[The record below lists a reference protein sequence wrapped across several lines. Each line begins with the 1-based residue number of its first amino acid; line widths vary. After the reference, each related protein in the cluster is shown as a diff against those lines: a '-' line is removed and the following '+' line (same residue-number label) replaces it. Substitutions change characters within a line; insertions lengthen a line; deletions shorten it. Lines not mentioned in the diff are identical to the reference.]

1 MALVILLVAL
11 SAFSPWA
18 AHSALAQGGALDS
31 TITLQMPFIAGETWI
46 VGGPGYFYGE
56 VTHTNANNDY
66 YATDWNLPGP
76 ANADLGKP
84 VLPVANGFVSVVDT
98 VCAGNYGC
106 YVQIDHADGYR
117 TVYAHLS
124 QMLVATGSSVYTW
137 TLIGKVGKTGNA
149 SGPHLHLRFQRNN
162 GGYYSK
168 CWNNG
173 QTCPNGEA
181 PQQPQGHRPSPMM
194 TTSGFTTLV
203 DGQPYTSVNGR
214 VHLPDLRNNNG
225 WYTGFY
231 VRNDGTEFRNV
242 NIYYFNPDG
251 TPTPQGSDVCG
262 LDPNQ
267 WCWIPVNESNRIPT
281 SGSVYIDS
289 GEAVSVVVIRQRS
302 NGYVTAAYTGMINAP
317 IANIPVLYTPMI
329 HRNNSGW
336 YSDVIVT
343 NASTIS
349 TDAAVSFQRQ
359 NQSGDVCTELLSDI
373 PAYGTVTLSTSG
385 LTCLTTPFNGSA
397 RVTGSQ
403 PIIAIATQWKD
414 YTGDGIGD
422 ALADYE
428 GMPASNTT
436 NHFAFLMRGNGGWD
450 SGLSLQNPG
459 SANTVTI
466 NYYNT
471 SGGGCGQT
479 NTTILQNSV
488 TGYYPLPV
496 TCSLPYYGSGKA
508 AGSQALASIVNHI
521 YPLDRDVTSNGALG
535 GNTKTVVIPLAF
547 KNLSMFLGH
556 SGLWNTGL
564 VIRNTGSGT
573 ATATIDFYDSGGA
586 EIYTTS
592 RTISVSGASILSP
605 LPGVLDGFI
614 GSVRVSAN
622 QNIAVSA
629 THNVS
634 GTSGDDS
641 AMAYIGI
648 NR

>member
-1 MALVILLVAL
+1 MCRI
-11 SAFSPWA
+11 SR
-18 AHSALAQGGALDS
+18 
-31 TITLQMPFIAGETWI
+31 TGETWM
-46 VGGPGYFYGE
+46 VGGTTPGSGSFYGE
-56 VTHTNANNDY
+56 GEHTNANNDY
-66 YATDWNLPGP
+66 YATDWNR
-76 ANADLGKP
+76 LGDAGAA
-84 VLPVANGFVSVVDT
+84 VLPVVDGNVSAIQDKPCPGT
-98 VCAGNYGC
+98 SYGC
-106 YVQIDHADGYR
+106 YVQINHADGYR
-117 TVYAHLS
+117 TLYGHLDDV
-124 QMLVATGSSVYTW
+124 LIANGASVRTS
-137 TLIGKVGKTGNA
+137 TLIGRVGNTGN
-149 SGPHLHLRFQRNN
+149 STGSHLHLTFRRNN

-203 DGQPYTSVNGR
+203 DGQSYTSVNGR
-214 VHLPDLRNNNG
+214 VHLPDLRNTNG
-225 WYTGFY
+225 WYTEFY
-231 VRNDGTEFRNV
+231 VRNDGTESRNV

-251 TPTPQGSDVCG
+251 TPTTQGSDVCG
-262 LDPNQ
+262 LNTNQ
-267 WCWIPVNESNRIPT
+267 WCWIPVNEFNRIPT

-302 NGYVTAAYTGMINAP
+302 NGYVTAAYTGMIHAP
-317 IANIPVLYTPMI
+317 IANAPVLYTPMI

-336 YSDVIVT
+336 YSDIIIM
-343 NASTIS
+343 NASSIATS
-349 TDAAVSFQRQ
+349 AAVFFQRQ
-359 NQSGDVCTELLSDI
+359 NQSWDVCSWPFGSI
-373 PAYGTVTLSTSG
+373 PAYGTVTLSTSDVI
-385 LTCLTTPFNGSA
+385 CLTTPFNGSA
-397 RVTGSQ
+397 RVNGSQ
-403 PIIAIATQWKD
+403 PIIVLATQWKD

-428 GMPASNTT
+428 GMSTSNT
-436 NHFAFLMRGNGGWD
+436 NYFAFLMRGNGAWD

-466 NYYNT
+466 NYYDT
-471 SGGGCGQT
+471 SGGNCGQT

-488 TGYYPLPV
+488 TGYFPLPV

-508 AGSQALASIVNHI
+508 VGSQPLASIVNHT
-521 YPLDRDVTSNGALG
+521 YTLDRDVTSNGALG

-547 KNLSMFLGH
+547 KNKSFLGH

-564 VIRNTGSGT
+564 VIQNTGSGT
-573 ATATIDFYDSGGA
+573 ATATINFYDSGGA
-586 EIYTTS
+586 LIYPTS
-592 RTISVSGASILSP
+592 RTIPVSGASVLSP
-605 LPGVLDGFI
+605 LPGVSDGFI

-634 GTSGDDS
+634 GTSGDDA